1 MCPNSLFSTVPTYPK
16 SGLKRD
22 YGHREEL
29 HSRSRAA
36 AIDYTSSSRAT
47 SDRRPPYRD
56 DYHPPRPSGYSDL
69 PRGGS
74 SRSTGRRPYVDDG
87 YNERYERPPPSYHEG
102 RGREYDS
109 MSGSKRPYA
118 AVVISELS
126 SVILC
131 SDNFFHTLSHLQHRD

>member
-1 MCPNSLFSTVPTYPK
+1 MYTVPSYPK

-29 HSRSRAA
+29 SSRSRAA
-36 AIDYTSSSRAT
+36 VIDYNSRAT
-47 SDRRPPYRD
+47 SDRRAPYRD
-56 DYHPPRPSGYSDL
+56 DYPPRPSGYLDM
-69 PRGGS
+69 PRGGAA
-74 SRSTGRRPYVDDG
+74 RSTGRRPYVDDG

-118 AVVISELS
+118 AVVFSGPS
-126 SVILC
+126 SL
-131 SDNFFHTLSHLQHRD
+131 

>member
-1 MCPNSLFSTVPTYPK
+1 MRSNHHFGAVPSYPK
-16 SGLKRD
+16 SSMKRD

-36 AIDYTSSSRAT
+36 AIDYNSRAT

-69 PRGGS
+69 PRGGTA
-74 SRSTGRRPYVDDG
+74 RSAGRRPYVDDG

-109 MSGSKRPYA
+109 ISGSKRPYA
-118 AVVISELS
+118 AVVIYGRS

-131 SDNFFHTLSHLQHRD
+131 SDNMIHTLFYLQHRD

>member
-1 MCPNSLFSTVPTYPK
+1 MYAVPSYPK

-22 YGHREEL
+22 YGHTHREEL

-36 AIDYTSSSRAT
+36 IDYSSRAT

-56 DYHPPRPSGYSDL
+56 DYPPRPSGYPDL
-69 PRGGS
+69 PRGGAA
-74 SRSTGRRPYVDDG
+74 RSTARRPYVDDG

-118 AVVISELS
+118 AVVINNFRDYFLLYD
-126 SVILC
+126 VI
-131 SDNFFHTLSHLQHRD
+131 FI